1 MGGEEV
7 CVDFPVEQDCISEV
21 LMHVKS
27 QERESKG
34 IHKLL
39 GAHIQEIDKIK
50 RGMMEFGGNSR
61 VKARQ

>member
-1 MGGEEV
+1 M
-7 CVDFPVEQDCISEV
+7 EQDCISEV

-27 QERESKG
+27 EERESKG

-39 GAHIQEIDKIK
+39 GAHNQEIGKIK

-61 VKARQ
+61 VKARH